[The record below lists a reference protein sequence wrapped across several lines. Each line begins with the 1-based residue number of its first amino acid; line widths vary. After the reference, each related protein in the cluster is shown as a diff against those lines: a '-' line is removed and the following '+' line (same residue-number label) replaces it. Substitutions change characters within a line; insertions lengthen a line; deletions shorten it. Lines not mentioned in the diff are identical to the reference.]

1 MLNMSFSK
9 LSHMGQRK
17 CNPYAFYLF
26 TFTLKVIKMLLY
38 KNVLNSKR
46 IYRAPN
52 IPRKHSMELFYLL
65 QFRSVQSLSRVRLCN
80 PVDCSTPGLPVHHQ
94 LLEFTQTHIHRVC
107 DSIQLSHPLS
117 SPSPPAFNLSQH
129 QGLFSS
135 LHQMLIFLFLIYIL
149 RNKNN
154 MQNVFSF
161 LFLTGII
168 QS

>member
-65 QFRSVQSLSRVRLCN
+65 QFRSVQSLSRVRLFATLWTAARQAFL
-80 PVDCSTPGLPVHHQ
+80 SITSSWSLPK
-94 LLEFTQTHIHRVC
+94 LI
-107 DSIQLSHPLS
+107 SIESVMLSNYFILCHPLLL
-117 SPSPPAFNLSQH
+117 PLS
-129 QGLFSS
+129 
-135 LHQMLIFLFLIYIL
+135 IFP
-149 RNKNN
+149 RK
-154 MQNVFSF
+154 VFSNE
-161 LFLTGII
+161 LVLRIR
-168 QS
+168 

>member
-65 QFRSVQSLSRVRLCN
+65 QFRSVQSLSRVRLFATLWTAARQAFL
-80 PVDCSTPGLPVHHQ
+80 SITSSWSLPK
-94 LLEFTQTHIHRVC
+94 LI
-107 DSIQLSHPLS
+107 SIESVMLSNYFILCHPLLLP
-117 SPSPPAFNLSQH
+117 PS
-129 QGLFSS
+129 
-135 LHQMLIFLFLIYIL
+135 IFPSI
-149 RNKNN
+149 R
-154 MQNVFSF
+154 VFSVLHIRCSF
-161 LFLTGII
+161 FYF
-168 QS
+168 